1 MLFEKITRQEEY
13 YPTKTEVEIL
23 KKQKF
28 NMSKLLPKEAT
39 IIEFG
44 SGSNK
49 KITNFIKAL
58 KQPKKYFPVDISRE
72 YLLSNSKQFAKAF
85 PKIKVEPICIDFVNI
100 KPMKKKKKN

>member
-1 MLFEKITRQEEY
+1 MKFLKNKNLICLNY
-13 YPTKTEVEIL
+13 Y
-23 KKQKF
+23 Q
-28 NMSKLLPKEAT
+28 KEAT

-100 KPMKKKKKN
+100 KPNEKKKLTGC